1 MGHGQRL
8 YKYMYQIFSTNPQV
22 HDITV
27 EDPNDIFQEVR
38 DRFDMP
44 FLLITSLHSIRCD
57 LKMLLESEALLGVH
71 PSKMTGQHIKDI
83 QEKFKLCEVLILFIE
98 CNQD

>member
-1 MGHGQRL
+1 
-8 YKYMYQIFSTNPQV
+8 MYQIFSTNSQV

-44 FLLITSLHSIRCD
+44 FLLILHCIRLD
-57 LKMLLESEALLGVH
+57 V
-71 PSKMTGQHIKDI
+71 I
-83 QEKFKLCEVLILFIE
+83 
-98 CNQD
+98 